1 MPVMD
6 GYESVRRFR
15 EFEKEHLGGNAL
27 MVVGMSAKA
36 DEITVREALASGM
49 DLFVTKPFRYETLV
63 DILVSSRLMGELGE
77 GRYEQRQTYVGT
89 GQATGPASPLT
100 RVTQTYEVGID
111 VDVDAVA
118 GGGRATVLAV
128 VAAASPG
135 VQEEDDL
142 VRTEAKKKPT
152 GRLPP
157 IK

>member
-1 MPVMD
+1 
-6 GYESVRRFR
+6 
-15 EFEKEHLGGNAL
+15 
-27 MVVGMSAKA
+27 
-36 DEITVREALASGM
+36 
-49 DLFVTKPFRYETLV
+49 
-63 DILVSSRLMGELGE
+63 
-77 GRYEQRQTYVGT
+77 
-89 GQATGPASPLT
+89 LT
-100 RVTQTYEVGID
+100 RDTQTYEVGID